1 MAKYYI
7 QSKGEIVL
15 TQAEFRAQ
23 GGQGAV
29 YVKGGL
35 AYKIYADQRHMIP
48 PAKMQE
54 LSALTSPNIIRPVD
68 LLLDERNKAVGYTMR
83 QVENAYALCQLF
95 PRAFRQRTNLTPEV
109 AFSLVRKLE
118 AGVQHVHANDIL
130 IVDLNDLN
138 FLVAE
143 DFSDLFFIDV
153 DSYQT
158 RSFPATALME
168 SVRDRHARKFDENSD
183 WFSFAVVSFQ
193 MFTGIHPF
201 KGTYPP
207 LQKLKDKTQLLDT
220 RMRGNISVLHPDVS
234 VPAACLPF
242 NVIPEIWRDWYSAVF
257 DEGKRMPPPASLQ
270 AVITSVAAQIQR
282 QSGSDHF
289 EISELYEFDSEIIT
303 HTDNITITEKSIYSG
318 GRKVAERPGHEVKT
332 ALTPRQRHLIAAWRD
347 SAQVRFRDLSSG
359 QDLNAEV
366 SGNELFVSGGRIYLR
381 QESRLL
387 EVSFTELPHT
397 VLVNPRVV
405 GNVLPNATQV
415 FEGVVIQNLLGA
427 YYASL
432 LPASGVCYQVR
443 LKELDGYRVIEAR
456 AFRNVLIIVA
466 AHGGTFDKFIYRFNE
481 EFSDDDLRVISDVA
495 LTGINFV
502 VLDSGVCLHLTD
514 NDELEI
520 FASRKGS
527 AGIKVISDPAV
538 RGDARLFHAGA
549 QALIARGHKLCRLT
563 MRQK

>member
-1 MAKYYI
+1 MAKYFI
-7 QSKGEIVL
+7 QGKGEIVL
-15 TQAEFRAQ
+15 TQAEFKAQ

-35 AYKIYADQRHMIP
+35 AYKIYADQRHLIP
-48 PAKMQE
+48 AAKMQE
-54 LSALTSPNIIRPVD
+54 LSALTLPNIIRPLD
-68 LLLDERNKAVGYTMR
+68 LLLDDRNKTAGYTMR
-83 QVENAYALCQLF
+83 QVENACSLCQLF
-95 PRAFRQRTNLTPEV
+95 PRAFRQRTNLTPDV
-109 AFSLVRKLE
+109 ALSLVRKLQ
-118 AGVQHVHANDIL
+118 AGVRHVHANNIL
-130 IVDLNDLN
+130 IVDLNELN

-143 DFSDLFFIDV
+143 DFSDIFFIDV

-168 SVRDRHARKFDENSD
+168 SVRDRHTKGFNENSD

-207 LQKLKDKTQLLDT
+207 LQKLKDKTQLLDA
-220 RMRGNISVLHPDVS
+220 RMRANVSVLRPEVS

-242 NVIPEIWRDWYSAVF
+242 DVIPEIWRDWYRAVF
-257 DEGKRMPPPASLQ
+257 DEGKRMPPPESLQ
-270 AVITSVAAQIQR
+270 AVVTAALQIQR
-282 QSGSDHF
+282 PSGSDHF
-289 EISELYEFDSEIIT
+289 DLSELYEFDSEIIT
-303 HTDNITITEKSIYSG
+303 HTDHLTITEQSIYSG
-318 GRKVAERPGHEVKT
+318 GRKIADLPGSAVKT
-332 ALTPRQRHLIAAWRD
+332 ALTLRQRHLIAAWID
-347 SAQVRFRDLSSG
+347 GAQVRFRDLSSG
-359 QDLNAEV
+359 QDLKAEV
-366 SGNELFVSGGRIYLR
+366 RGDELLVSDGRIYIR
-381 QESRLL
+381 QGAQLL
-387 EVSFTELPHT
+387 EACFTEMPHA
-397 VLVNPRVV
+397 VLVNFRTV
-405 GNVLPNATQV
+405 GNVLPNAAQV

-432 LPASGVCYQVR
+432 LPASGVCYQAR

-466 AHGGTFDKFIYRFNE
+466 AKGGAFDKFIYRFNE
-481 EFSDDDLRVISDVA
+481 EFSDYDVRVIADVT

-514 NDELEI
+514 SDELEI

-527 AGIKVISDPAV
+527 AGMKIIHDPAV
-538 RGDARLFHAGA
+538 RGDVSLFHSGA
-549 QALIARGHKLCRLT
+549 QALIARGNKLCRLT

>member
-1 MAKYYI
+1 MA
-7 QSKGEIVL
+7 
-15 TQAEFRAQ
+15 T
-23 GGQGAV
+23 
-29 YVKGGL
+29 
-35 AYKIYADQRHMIP
+35 
-48 PAKMQE
+48 
-54 LSALTSPNIIRPVD
+54 
-68 LLLDERNKAVGYTMR
+68 VG
-83 QVENAYALCQLF
+83 V
-95 PRAFRQRTNLTPEV
+95 
-109 AFSLVRKLE
+109 
-118 AGVQHVHANDIL
+118 
-130 IVDLNDLN
+130 
-138 FLVAE
+138 
-143 DFSDLFFIDV
+143 
-153 DSYQT
+153 
-158 RSFPATALME
+158 
-168 SVRDRHARKFDENSD
+168 
-183 WFSFAVVSFQ
+183 
-193 MFTGIHPF
+193 
-201 KGTYPP
+201 
-207 LQKLKDKTQLLDT
+207 
-220 RMRGNISVLHPDVS
+220 
-234 VPAACLPF
+234 
-242 NVIPEIWRDWYSAVF
+242 
-257 DEGKRMPPPASLQ
+257 RMPPPASLQ
-270 AVITSVAAQIQR
+270 SVITSVAVQIQR

-318 GRKVAERPGHEVKT
+318 GRKIADLPDHEVKT
-332 ALTPRQRHLIAAWRD
+332 ALTPRQRHLIAAWID
-347 SAQVRFRDLSSG
+347 SAQVRFCDLSSG

-366 SGNELFVSGGRIYLR
+366 SGNELFVSGGRIYIR

-387 EVSFTELPHT
+387 EVGFTELPHT
-397 VLVNPRVV
+397 VLVKTRVG
-405 GNVLPNATQV
+405 GNVLPNAAQV
-415 FEGVVIQNLLGA
+415 FEGVIIQNLLGA